1 MREKRELKNNSG
13 FTLIEVLITIAIIAV
28 ILLPALA
35 AFSTYNASALGLK
48 DIQRGTTLAQNV
60 METVKKG
67 EFNDY
72 KRSVVMDKS
81 LSGYSIGNAYES
93 SPGNYSDSLATSS
106 AMASGDALAS
116 CYVDDN
122 GKVSYRSRN
131 DGKYTYVYTGV
142 KDGSNKYDVVVNFT
156 SAGYRNDS
164 KTGYNDTSLGDIAGL
179 DPKRAAVITTTTD
192 IAEQA
197 AEFFVEPT
205 FYTSTN
211 VVKDYML
218 MKMDIYVSGDIRNSD
233 DKVRISA
240 VPTYYLKGD
249 DENTWSPG
257 YVYQKDFSA
266 TSAEHLEKIYILYSQ
281 SIPSRA
287 NTSDSIEF
295 HFEGNYG
302 LYSPTIYLVKQSQT
316 VARNGNLDI
325 YSSDNDQFFDEGFLS
340 DIRGNIDVTCLNG
353 SRYVTYMGSPKFK
366 DQDNHTSNAGT
377 GTVSYKYV
385 DSDNIM
391 TDNDDDDGDAEDNF
405 ADNRIYDVTVTVY
418 TAGSDFSDKVVS
430 MTSTRRE

>member
-13 FTLIEVLITIAIIAV
+13 FTLIEVLISIAIIAV

-60 METVKKG
+60 MEAAKTG

-72 KRSVVMDKS
+72 KRSVVMNKS
-81 LSGYSIGNAYES
+81 LAGYSVGNAYES
-93 SPGNYSDSLATSS
+93 SPGNYGDSLVTNSS
-106 AMASGDALAS
+106 MASGDALSS
-116 CYVDDN
+116 CYLDED
-122 GKVSYRSRN
+122 GKVQFRSRN
-131 DGKYTYVYTGV
+131 DGKYTFVYTDV
-142 KDGSNKYDVVVNFT
+142 KDGNNKYDVVVNMT
-156 SAGYRNDS
+156 SAGYRNAE

-179 DPKRAAVITTTTD
+179 DSKRAAVITTTTD

-205 FYTSTN
+205 YYTSTS
-211 VVKDYML
+211 VVNDNML
-218 MKMDIYVSGDIRNSD
+218 MKMDIYISGDIRSSN
-233 DKVRISA
+233 DKVRVSA
-240 VPTYYLKGD
+240 IPTYYLKGD

-281 SIPSRA
+281 SISSRA
-287 NTSDSIEF
+287 NSSDSIEF
-295 HFEGNYG
+295 HFDGNYG
-302 LYSPTIYLVKQSQT
+302 LYTPKIYIVKQSQAA
-316 VARNGNLDI
+316 ARIGNLDI
-325 YSSDNDQFFDEGFLS
+325 YSDDNDQFDEGGYLS
-340 DIRGNIDVTCLNG
+340 DIRGNISVTNLNG
-353 SRYVTYMGSPKFK
+353 SRYVSYMGSPKFK
-366 DQDNHTSNAGT
+366 DQNNFTSSYGIGT
-377 GTVSYKYV
+377 SPYKYV
-385 DSDNIM
+385 ESDDIM
-391 TDNDDDDGDAEDNF
+391 TDTDGDDSGEENL

-418 TAGSDFSDKVVS
+418 TAGTDFSDKVVS

>member
-1 MREKRELKNNSG
+1 MREKRELKNNNLG
-13 FTLIEVLITIAIIAV
+13 FSLVEVLISIAIIAV

-60 METVKKG
+60 MEVAKTG

-72 KRSVVMDKS
+72 KRSVVIEKS
-81 LSGYSIGNAYES
+81 LAGYSIGSAYES
-93 SPGNYSDSLATSS
+93 SPGNYGDALTADSTT
-106 AMASGDALAS
+106 ASGDALAS
-116 CYVDDN
+116 CYIDEN
-122 GKVSYRSRN
+122 GKTQYRSRN
-131 DGKYTYVYTGV
+131 DGKYSYVYTNV
-142 KDGSNKYDVVVNFT
+142 KDGSNKYDVVVNMT
-156 SAGYRNDS
+156 SSGYRNAE

-179 DPKRAAVITTTTD
+179 DSKRAAVITTTTD
-192 IAEQA
+192 ISEQA

-205 FYTSTN
+205 YYSSTN
-211 VVKDYML
+211 IVNENML
-218 MKMDIYVSGDIRNSD
+218 MKMDIYISGDIRSSN

-240 VPTYYLKGD
+240 IPTYYLKGD

-281 SIPSRA
+281 SYSSRA

-295 HFEGNYG
+295 HFDGNYG
-302 LYSPTIYLVKQSQT
+302 LYTPKIYLVKQSQT
-316 VARNGNLDI
+316 ISRSGNLDI
-325 YSSDNDQFFDEGFLS
+325 YSDDNDQFAEGGFLS
-340 DIRGNIDVTCLNG
+340 DIRGNISVTNLNG
-353 SRYVTYMGSPKFK
+353 SRYVSYMGSPKFK
-366 DQDNHTSNAGT
+366 DQNNYTSTYGVGSAN
-377 GTVSYKYV
+377 YKYV

-391 TDNDDDDGDAEDNF
+391 TDEDADSGEENL

-418 TAGSDFSDKVVS
+418 TAGSNFSDKVVS